1 MSSGGEAG
9 HLAWPF
15 LIYAALVLVIVA
27 GMFILSYVLGQ
38 RHREEQT
45 GQPYESGIVSTG
57 SARLRISPLYYVVA
71 MLFVVFD
78 LETVFF
84 IAWAVAVRE
93 AGWLGFF
100 GALVFL
106 GVLVAVLVYEIRQG
120 GFDYGLRGKD
130 VLRKYR
136 EILGAG
142 GKQ

>member
-1 MSSGGEAG
+1 VSSGAQPG

-15 LIYAALVLVIVA
+15 LVYAGLVLVIVA

-38 RHREEQT
+38 RHRDKQT
-45 GQPYESGIVSTG
+45 GEPYESGIVSTG
-57 SARLRISPLYYVVA
+57 SARLRISSLYYVVA

-84 IAWAVAVRE
+84 IAWAVALRE

-106 GVLVAVLVYEIRQG
+106 GILVAVLVYEIREG
-120 GFDYGLRGKD
+120 GFDYGLKGKD

-136 EILGAG
+136 EILRAG
-142 GKQ
+142 GEQ